1 MTSSL
6 RDKDRK
12 LVLGIFGEHM
22 MSRAGP
28 IFSLRSPM
36 QTGSVLAATIALG
49 LQMSVQQ
56 ARAADDVDAL
66 REQFQILQDENSG
79 LKQKLDSQ
87 SEAIKTLM
95 ERLEALEQK
104 VPETAL
110 TEEAVQAKETALA
123 EELLDFE
130 VEQEAEM
137 AYPSQS
143 LIWFGDFN
151 FRGGGT
157 VRNGEE
163 LPDTF
168 TLGQLG
174 LMASSQL
181 SERVSVMSEVVFKY
195 KADESASATIE
206 RLQLQYHANDLFNF
220 RVGRTHT
227 PFGYWNETFHHGT
240 WFQTTALR
248 PEIYRFHDGGSV
260 MPIHSVGGEMYGY
273 QPTKLMD
280 VHYNFGVANGRGLTS
295 TSTVNIQDN
304 NDNKAL
310 YGVISLGP
318 ASVPGLRFG
327 LNAYGDVIPP
337 DPAVVG
343 RNGDI
348 DELIGGAHLVYLE
361 DSLEFLFEGQYID
374 HDDQVSSQRF
384 TTWGLYA
391 QVGYRLKRFKPYYR
405 YDILDVGEG
414 DPYYGPLIVDVT
426 RHTAG
431 LRWDFITW
439 AALKLEYQYIDEAQL
454 AGRSAYWAQAA
465 FTY

>member
-1 MTSSL
+1 MMNRTHHIFPFQLSML
-6 RDKDRK
+6 TGA
-12 LVLGIFGEHM
+12 VLSAI
-22 MSRAGP
+22 
-28 IFSLRSPM
+28 
-36 QTGSVLAATIALG
+36 IALG
-49 LQMSVQQ
+49 LQMSPQQ
-56 ARAADDVDAL
+56 VRAAYDVDAL
-66 REQFQILQDENSG
+66 REQFRILQEENSS

-95 ERLEALEQK
+95 ERLDALEQEA
-104 VPETAL
+104 PETVV
-110 TEEAVQAKETALA
+110 TEEAAPTEEAAALAAETALA
-123 EELLDFE
+123 EEQLD
-130 VEQEAEM
+130 AEIEEESETGM
-137 AYPSQS
+137 LSQR
-143 LIWFGDFN
+143 LIWFGDVN
-151 FRGGGT
+151 FHSGAKA
-157 VRNGEE
+157 RNGEE
-163 LPDTF
+163 LPSTF

-181 SERVSVMSEVVFKY
+181 SDRVSVMSEIVFQY

-206 RLQLQYHANDLFNF
+206 RLQLQFHAKDLFNF

-260 MPIHSVGGEMYGY
+260 VPIHSVGVEMYGF
-273 QPTKLMD
+273 QPAKLLD
-280 VHYNFGVANGRGLTS
+280 VHYNFGIANGRGLTS

-304 NDNKAL
+304 NDNKAV

-337 DPAVVG
+337 DPAVAG

-348 DELIGGAHLVYLE
+348 DELIAGAHLTYLQNN
-361 DSLEFLFEGQYID
+361 LEFLFEGQHID
-374 HDDQVSSQRF
+374 HDDHASSQTF
-384 TTWGLYA
+384 ITWGLYA
-391 QVGYRLKRFKPYYR
+391 QVGYRMTRFKPYYR
-405 YDILDVGEG
+405 FDILDVGEG

-431 LRWDFITW
+431 LRWDFINW

-454 AGRSAYWAQAA
+454 AGRSAFWAQAA

>member
-1 MTSSL
+1 
-6 RDKDRK
+6 
-12 LVLGIFGEHM
+12 
-22 MSRAGP
+22 
-28 IFSLRSPM
+28 M
-36 QTGSVLAATIALG
+36 QTGLVLAATIALG
-49 LQMSVQQ
+49 LQTSVLP

-66 REQFQILQDENSG
+66 REQFRILQDENSS
-79 LKQKLDSQ
+79 LKLKLESQ

-95 ERLEALEQK
+95 ERLDALEQEA
-104 VPETAL
+104 PETAL
-110 TEEAVQAKETALA
+110 TEEAAPAEETALA
-123 EELLDFE
+123 AERLDIEIAQE
-130 VEQEAEM
+130 VETD
-137 AYPSQS
+137 YPSQS
-143 LIWFGDFN
+143 LIWFGDVN
-151 FRGGGT
+151 FRSGGKE
-157 VRNGEE
+157 RNGEE
-163 LPDTF
+163 LPNTF

-181 SERVSVMSEVVFKY
+181 SERLSVMSEVVFQY

-206 RLQLQYHANDLFNF
+206 RLQLQYHANDLLNF

-240 WFQTTALR
+240 WFQTTSLR

-260 MPIHSVGGEMYGY
+260 MPIHSVGVEMYGY
-273 QPTKLMD
+273 QPAKLMD

-343 RNGDI
+343 RNGSI
-348 DELIGGAHLVYLE
+348 DELIGGAHLIYLE
-361 DSLEFLFEGQYID
+361 DNLELLLEGQYID

-405 YDILDVGEG
+405 FDILDVGEG
-414 DPYYGPLIVDVT
+414 DPFYGPLIVDVT

-439 AALKLEYQYIDEAQL
+439 AALKFEYQYVDQAQL
-454 AGRSAYWAQAA
+454 KNPNAFWTQAT